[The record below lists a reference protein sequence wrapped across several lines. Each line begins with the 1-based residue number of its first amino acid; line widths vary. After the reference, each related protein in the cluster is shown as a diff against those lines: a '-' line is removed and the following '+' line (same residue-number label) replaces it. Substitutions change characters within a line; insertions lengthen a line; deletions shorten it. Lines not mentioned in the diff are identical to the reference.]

1 MNPTAAILPCGTRLH
16 LQHGPIDLIISADG
30 QRERAFE
37 AANARFRTVLIE
49 LVAELDALKQPINP
63 TAECPNGAVA
73 QRMHAA
79 AMTYVGYGCLTR
91 MAAVAG
97 SVADTILNAMT
108 DGADV
113 RRAYVNNGGDIALH
127 LQEGE
132 SYSSAMVGYDGR
144 ELGQIIIQSGYNVGG
159 IATSGRHGRSLSC
172 GIADS
177 VTVLSACAAKAD
189 VAATLIANAVDLG
202 SHPAITRRPA
212 NEVVEDSDLGK
223 RPVVVGCG
231 PLTQPDRNTALR
243 AGHDCA
249 LDMVK
254 QNTIHAAALFLQND
268 ALAAGSDMLIS
279 YSRTKEYA

>member
-1 MNPTAAILPCGTRLH
+1 MH

-37 AANARFRTVLIE
+37 AADARFRTVLTE
-49 LVAELDALKQPINP
+49 LVAELDALKQPITP

-79 AMTYVGYGCLTR
+79 AMTYAGYGFLTR

-97 SVADTILNAMT
+97 SVADTVLNAMT

-132 SYSSAMVGYDGR
+132 SYSSAMVGHDGR
-144 ELGQIIIQSGYNVGG
+144 ELGQITIQSEHNVGG

-177 VTVLSACAAKAD
+177 VTVLSSCAAKAD
-189 VAATLIANAVDLG
+189 VAATLIANAVNLA
-202 SHPAITRRPA
+202 SHPSITRLPA
-212 NEVVEDSDLGK
+212 NEVVDDSDLGK

-231 PLTQPDRNTALR
+231 PLTQQDRNTALR

-249 LDMVK
+249 LTMVN

-268 ALAAGSDMLIS
+268 ALATGSNMLIS
-279 YSRTKEYA
+279 YSRAKEHA

>member
-1 MNPTAAILPCGTRLH
+1 MNPTASILPCRTRLH

-37 AANARFRTVLIE
+37 AANARFQTVLTE
-49 LVAELDALKQPINP
+49 LVAELDALKQPITP
-63 TAECPNGAVA
+63 IAECPNGAVA

-79 AMTYVGYGCLTR
+79 AMTYVGFSFLTR

-97 SVADTILNAMT
+97 SVADTVLNAMT

-132 SYSSAMVGYDGR
+132 SYSSAMVGHDGR
-144 ELGQIIIQSGYNVGG
+144 ELGQIIIRSGYNVGG
-159 IATSGRHGRSLSC
+159 IATSGWHGRSLSR

-177 VTVLSACAAKAD
+177 VTVLSSCAAKAD
-189 VAATLIANAVDLG
+189 VAATLIANAVDLA

-212 NEVVEDSDLGK
+212 NEVVDDSDLGK

-231 PLTQPDRNTALR
+231 PLTQLDRNTALR

-249 LDMVK
+249 LTMVK

-268 ALAAGSDMLIS
+268 ALATGSDMLIS
-279 YSRTKEYA
+279 YSRTKEHA

>member
-1 MNPTAAILPCGTRLH
+1 MNPTAAILPCGTRMH

-37 AANARFRTVLIE
+37 AADARFRTVLTE
-49 LVAELDALKQPINP
+49 LVAELDALKQPITP

-79 AMTYVGYGCLTR
+79 AMTYAGYGFLTR

-97 SVADTILNAMT
+97 SVADTVLNAMT
-108 DGADV
+108 HGADV

-132 SYSSAMVGYDGR
+132 SYSSAMVGHDGR
-144 ELGQIIIQSGYNVGG
+144 ELGQITIQSEHNVGG

-177 VTVLSACAAKAD
+177 VTVLSSCAAKAD
-189 VAATLIANAVDLG
+189 VAATLIANAVNLA
-202 SHPAITRRPA
+202 SHPSITRLPA
-212 NEVVEDSDLGK
+212 NEVVDDSDLGK

-231 PLTQPDRNTALR
+231 PLTQQDRNTALR

-249 LDMVK
+249 LTMVN

-268 ALAAGSDMLIS
+268 ALATGSNMLIS
-279 YSRTKEYA
+279 YSRAKEHA

>member
-37 AANARFRTVLIE
+37 AADARFRTVLTE
-49 LVAELDALKQPINP
+49 LVAELDALKQPITP

-79 AMTYVGYGCLTR
+79 AMTYAGYGFLTR

-97 SVADTILNAMT
+97 SVADTVLNAMT

-132 SYSSAMVGYDGR
+132 SYSSAMVGHDGR
-144 ELGQIIIQSGYNVGG
+144 ELGQITIQSEHNVGG

-177 VTVLSACAAKAD
+177 VTVLSSCAAKAD
-189 VAATLIANAVDLG
+189 VAATLIANAVNLA
-202 SHPAITRRPA
+202 SHPSITRLPA
-212 NEVVEDSDLGK
+212 NEVVVDSDLGK

-231 PLTQPDRNTALR
+231 PLTQQDRNTALR

-249 LDMVK
+249 LTMVN

-268 ALAAGSDMLIS
+268 ALATGSNMLIS
-279 YSRTKEYA
+279 YSRAKEHA

>member
-37 AANARFRTVLIE
+37 AANARFRTVLTE
-49 LVAELDALKQPINP
+49 LVAELDALKQPITP

-79 AMTYVGYGCLTR
+79 AMTYVGYGFLTR

-177 VTVLSACAAKAD
+177 VTVLSSCAAKAD
-189 VAATLIANAVDLG
+189 VAATLIANAVDLA
-202 SHPAITRRPA
+202 SHSAITRRPA
-212 NEVVEDSDLGK
+212 NEVIDNSDLGK

-249 LDMVK
+249 LTMVK
-254 QNTIHAAALFLQND
+254 QNCIHAAALFLQND
-268 ALAAGSDMLIS
+268 AAATGSNMLIS
-279 YSRTKEYA
+279 YLRTKEHA

>member
-37 AANARFRTVLIE
+37 AADARFRTVLTE
-49 LVAELDALKQPINP
+49 LVAELDALKQPITP
-63 TAECPNGAVA
+63 TAERPSGAVA

-79 AMTYVGYGCLTR
+79 AMTYVGYGFLTR

-97 SVADTILNAMT
+97 SVADTVLNAMT

-132 SYSSAMVGYDGR
+132 SYSSAMVGHDGR
-144 ELGQIIIQSGYNVGG
+144 ELGQIIIQSGHNVGG

-177 VTVLSACAAKAD
+177 VTVLSSCAAKAD
-189 VAATLIANAVDLG
+189 VAATLIANAVNLV
-202 SHPAITRRPA
+202 SHPSITRLPA
-212 NEVVEDSDLGK
+212 NEVFDDSDLGK

-249 LDMVK
+249 LTMIN
-254 QNTIHAAALFLQND
+254 QNTIQAAALFLQND
-268 ALAAGSDMLIS
+268 ALATGSNMLIS
-279 YSRTKEYA
+279 YSRAKEHV

>member
-37 AANARFRTVLIE
+37 AANARFRTVLTE
-49 LVAELDALKQPINP
+49 LVAELDALKQPITP
-63 TAECPNGAVA
+63 TTVCPNGAVA
-73 QRMHAA
+73 RLMHAA
-79 AMTYVGYGCLTR
+79 AMTFVGYGFLTR

-97 SVADTILNAMT
+97 SVADAVLKSMT

-113 RRAYVNNGGDIALH
+113 RRAYVNNGGDIALY

-132 SYSSAMVGYDGR
+132 SYSSAMVGHDGR
-144 ELGQIIIQSGYNVGG
+144 ELGQIIIQSGNNVGG

-177 VTVLSACAAKAD
+177 VTVLSSCAAKAD
-189 VAATLIANAVDLG
+189 VAATLIANAVDLVN
-202 SHPAITRRPA
+202 HPAITRRPA
-212 NEVVEDSDLGK
+212 NEVVVDSDLGE

-243 AGHDCA
+243 AGHDYA
-249 LDMVK
+249 LTMVK
-254 QNTIHAAALFLQND
+254 KNTIHAAALFLQND
-268 ALAAGSDMLIS
+268 ALATDFNMLTFYLRI
-279 YSRTKEYA
+279 KEHA

>member
-1 MNPTAAILPCGTRLH
+1 LT
-16 LQHGPIDLIISADG
+16 
-30 QRERAFE
+30 
-37 AANARFRTVLIE
+37 E
-49 LVAELDALKQPINP
+49 LVAELDALKQPITP

-73 QRMHAA
+73 QLMHAA
-79 AMTYVGYGCLTR
+79 AMTYVGYGFLTR

-97 SVADTILNAMT
+97 SVADTVLNAMT

-132 SYSSAMVGYDGR
+132 SYSSAMVGHDGR

-177 VTVLSACAAKAD
+177 VTVLSSCAAKAD
-189 VAATLIANAVDLG
+189 VAATLIANAVDLA
-202 SHPAITRRPA
+202 SHPAITRLPA
-212 NEVVEDSDLGK
+212 NEVVDDSDLGK

-249 LDMVK
+249 LTMVK
-254 QNTIHAAALFLQND
+254 LNTIHAAALFLQND
-268 ALAAGSDMLIS
+268 ALATGSNMLIS
-279 YSRTKEYA
+279 YSRTKEHA

>member
-1 MNPTAAILPCGTRLH
+1 MNPTAVILPCGTRLH

-37 AANARFRTVLIE
+37 AADARFRTVLTE
-49 LVAELDALKQPINP
+49 LVAELDALKQPITP
-63 TAECPNGAVA
+63 TAERPNGAVA

-79 AMTYVGYGCLTR
+79 AMTYVGYGFLTR

-97 SVADTILNAMT
+97 SVADTVLNAMT

-132 SYSSAMVGYDGR
+132 SYSSAMVGHDGR
-144 ELGQIIIQSGYNVGG
+144 ELGQIIIQSGHNVGG

-177 VTVLSACAAKAD
+177 VTVLSSSAAKAD
-189 VAATLIANAVDLG
+189 VAATLIANAVNLV
-202 SHPAITRRPA
+202 SHPSITRLPA
-212 NEVVEDSDLGK
+212 NEVFDDSDLGK

-249 LDMVK
+249 LTMIN

-268 ALAAGSDMLIS
+268 ALATGSNMLIS
-279 YSRTKEYA
+279 YSRAKEHA

>member
-37 AANARFRTVLIE
+37 AADARFRTVLTE
-49 LVAELDALKQPINP
+49 LVAELDALKRPITP

-79 AMTYVGYGCLTR
+79 AMTYAGYGFLTR

-97 SVADTILNAMT
+97 SVADTVLNAMT
-108 DGADV
+108 HGADV

-132 SYSSAMVGYDGR
+132 SYSSAMVGHDGR
-144 ELGQIIIQSGYNVGG
+144 ELGQITIQSEHNVGG

-177 VTVLSACAAKAD
+177 VTVLSSCAAKAD
-189 VAATLIANAVDLG
+189 VAATLIANAVNLA
-202 SHPAITRRPA
+202 SHPSITRLPA
-212 NEVVEDSDLGK
+212 NEVVDDSDLGK

-231 PLTQPDRNTALR
+231 PLTQQDRNTALR

-249 LDMVK
+249 LTMVN

-268 ALAAGSDMLIS
+268 ALATGSNMLIS
-279 YSRTKEYA
+279 YSRAKEHA

>member
-1 MNPTAAILPCGTRLH
+1 
-16 LQHGPIDLIISADG
+16 
-30 QRERAFE
+30 
-37 AANARFRTVLIE
+37 
-49 LVAELDALKQPINP
+49 
-63 TAECPNGAVA
+63 
-73 QRMHAA
+73 MHAA
-79 AMTYVGYGCLTR
+79 AMTYVGYGFLTR

-97 SVADTILNAMT
+97 SVADTVLNAMT

-132 SYSSAMVGYDGR
+132 SYSSAMVGHDGR

-177 VTVLSACAAKAD
+177 VTVLSSCAAKAD
-189 VAATLIANAVDLG
+189 VAATLIANAVDLA
-202 SHPAITRRPA
+202 SHPAITRLPA
-212 NEVVEDSDLGK
+212 NEVVDDSDLGK

-249 LDMVK
+249 LTMVK

-268 ALAAGSDMLIS
+268 ALATGSNMLIS
-279 YSRTKEYA
+279 YSRTKEHA

>member
-1 MNPTAAILPCGTRLH
+1 MNPTAVILPCGTRLH

-37 AANARFRTVLIE
+37 AANARFRTVLTE
-49 LVAELDALKQPINP
+49 LVAELDALKQPITP

-79 AMTYVGYGCLTR
+79 AMTYVGYGFLTR

-97 SVADTILNAMT
+97 SVADTVLNAMT

-132 SYSSAMVGYDGR
+132 SYSSAMVGHDGR

-159 IATSGRHGRSLSC
+159 IATSGRHGRSLCC

-177 VTVLSACAAKAD
+177 VTVLSSCAAKAD
-189 VAATLIANAVDLG
+189 VAATLIANAVDLA
-202 SHPAITRRPA
+202 SHSAITRRPA
-212 NEVVEDSDLGK
+212 NEVVDDSDLGK

-249 LDMVK
+249 LTMVK

-268 ALAAGSDMLIS
+268 ALATGSNMLIS
-279 YSRTKEYA
+279 YSRTKEHA

>member
-1 MNPTAAILPCGTRLH
+1 MNPTAVILPCGTRLH

-37 AANARFRTVLIE
+37 AADARFRTVLTE
-49 LVAELDALKQPINP
+49 LVAELDVLKQPITP

-79 AMTYVGYGCLTR
+79 AMTYVGYGFLTR

-97 SVADTILNAMT
+97 SVADTVLNAMT

-132 SYSSAMVGYDGR
+132 SYSSAMVGHDGR
-144 ELGQIIIQSGYNVGG
+144 ELGQIIIQSGHNVGG

-177 VTVLSACAAKAD
+177 VTVLSSCAAKAD
-189 VAATLIANAVDLG
+189 VAATLIANAVNLV
-202 SHPAITRRPA
+202 SHPSITRLPA
-212 NEVVEDSDLGK
+212 NEVFDDSDLGK

-231 PLTQPDRNTALR
+231 PLTQLDRNTALR

-249 LDMVK
+249 LTMVK
-254 QNTIHAAALFLQND
+254 LNTIHAAALFLQND
-268 ALAAGSDMLIS
+268 ALATGSNMLIS
-279 YSRTKEYA
+279 YSRTKEHA

>member
-37 AANARFRTVLIE
+37 AANARFRTVLTE
-49 LVAELDALKQPINP
+49 LVAELDALKQPITP

-73 QRMHAA
+73 QLMHAA
-79 AMTYVGYGCLTR
+79 AMTYVGYGFLTR

-97 SVADTILNAMT
+97 SVADTVLNAMT

-177 VTVLSACAAKAD
+177 VTVLSSSAKAD
-189 VAATLIANAVDLG
+189 VAATLIANAVDLA
-202 SHPAITRRPA
+202 SPPAITRRPA
-212 NEVVEDSDLGK
+212 NEVVDDSDLGK

-249 LDMVK
+249 LTMVK
-254 QNTIHAAALFLQND
+254 LNTIHAAALFLQND
-268 ALAAGSDMLIS
+268 ALATGSNMLIS
-279 YSRTKEYA
+279 YSRTKEHA

>member
-1 MNPTAAILPCGTRLH
+1 MNSTAVILPCGTRLH

-37 AANARFRTVLIE
+37 AANACFQTVLTE
-49 LVAELDALKQPINP
+49 LVAELDALKQPITP

-79 AMTYVGYGCLTR
+79 AMTYVGYGFLTR

-97 SVADTILNAMT
+97 SVADTVLNAMT

-132 SYSSAMVGYDGR
+132 SYSSVMVGHDGR

-177 VTVLSACAAKAD
+177 VTVLSSCAAKAD
-189 VAATLIANAVDLG
+189 VAATLIANAGDLA

-212 NEVVEDSDLGK
+212 NEVVDDSDLGK
-223 RPVVVGCG
+223 LPVVVGCG

-249 LDMVK
+249 LTMVK

-268 ALAAGSDMLIS
+268 AAATGSNMLIS
-279 YSRTKEYA
+279 YLRTKEHA

>member
-37 AANARFRTVLIE
+37 AANARFRTVLTE
-49 LVAELDALKQPINP
+49 LVAELDALKQPITP

-79 AMTYVGYGCLTR
+79 AMTYVGYGFLTR

-97 SVADTILNAMT
+97 SVADTVLNAMT

-132 SYSSAMVGYDGR
+132 IYSSAMVGHDGR
-144 ELGQIIIQSGYNVGG
+144 ELGQIIIQSGDNVGG

-177 VTVLSACAAKAD
+177 VTVLSSCAAKAD
-189 VAATLIANAVDLG
+189 VAATLIANAVDLA

-212 NEVVEDSDLGK
+212 NEVVDDSDLGK

-249 LDMVK
+249 LTMVK

-268 ALAAGSDMLIS
+268 ALATDFNMLTFYLRI
-279 YSRTKEYA
+279 KEHA